1 MSEKKIILIVD
12 YSCHPFS
19 LDLAN
24 QLSEDHLDIKYL
36 FSKKI
41 NLTKDFYKLY
51 KKNFSIYPIDVGNIP
66 KHNFILRRF
75 KEIKFGKKVIDEI
88 IRFKPKKVLLANL
101 PIDTLY
107 NVIKFCKKNNIE
119 TFFWIQDIYYLA
131 IKSVLKKNYLL
142 YFVFGFFISKLY
154 EYLEKYCYLNSTKN
168 ILITKKFLNFYPPRK
183 NNFIIENWVPL
194 NMKKIKNRKRKYFL
208 NIQKNKFNFL
218 YTGTFSYKH
227 KSNILLTLA
236 DKIKNSNIIILSNDK
251 FAKDL
256 LLDAKKKN
264 INNIF

>member
-1 MSEKKIILIVD
+1 M
-12 YSCHPFS
+12 
-19 LDLAN
+19 
-24 QLSEDHLDIKYL
+24 
-36 FSKKI
+36 
-41 NLTKDFYKLY
+41 
-51 KKNFSIYPIDVGNIP
+51 
-66 KHNFILRRF
+66 
-75 KEIKFGKKVIDEI
+75 
-88 IRFKPKKVLLANL
+88 
-101 PIDTLY
+101 Y

-119 TFFWIQDIYYLA
+119 TFFLDTR
-131 IKSVLKKNYLL
+131 YLL
-142 YFVFGFFISKLY
+142 SCNKECIKKKLFIIFCFWIFISKLY

-264 INNIF
+264 INNIFFLI

>member
-1 MSEKKIILIVD
+1 M
-12 YSCHPFS
+12 
-19 LDLAN
+19 
-24 QLSEDHLDIKYL
+24 
-36 FSKKI
+36 
-41 NLTKDFYKLY
+41 
-51 KKNFSIYPIDVGNIP
+51 
-66 KHNFILRRF
+66 
-75 KEIKFGKKVIDEI
+75 
-88 IRFKPKKVLLANL
+88 
-101 PIDTLY
+101 Y

-194 NMKKIKNRKRKYFL
+194 NMKKIKNRKRKYFSI
-208 NIQKNKFNFL
+208 IQKNKFNFL

-256 LLDAKKKN
+256 LLDAKKKYK
-264 INNIF
+264 